1 MQSHGPRQ
9 NRPQLNARV
18 LGTHRMRGN
27 LSQLPVWLAINLV
40 YWGATLGFCRADS
53 IAQPLVPSDYWP
65 SSVGT
70 TLEYSGQAKFGGI
83 LVVREIVV
91 RSQYLGVVELDGRNV
106 EKTLEYTHVEAR
118 GRDIVES
125 ELFEYVVVDSLEMRT
140 LAYESQSG
148 ELVRWP
154 SESDYSLRAPLVAGA
169 TWVSVAPR
177 MLHLAGSKVD
187 LEFHSTLRVQRV
199 GVQVDVP
206 AGIFSN
212 CIEVVASGKT
222 SKPFTVI
229 GLSGKQCDAYIEVST
244 QVWRSHDLGLVKQ
257 IVTSRARPVGHP
269 DSTFSWDEYRLE
281 LVDVGTEK

>member
-1 MQSHGPRQ
+1 
-9 NRPQLNARV
+9 
-18 LGTHRMRGN
+18 MRGN
-27 LSQLPVWLAINLV
+27 LSQLTVGLTIILV
-40 YWGATLGFCRADS
+40 FWGTTLGVFWADS
-53 IAQPLVPSDYWP
+53 FAQPLVPSDYWP

-70 TLEYSGQAKFGGI
+70 ILEYSGQVKYRGI

-91 RSQYLGVVELDGRNV
+91 RSQYLGVVEFDGRNV

-118 GRDIVES
+118 GRDFVES

-140 LAYESQSG
+140 LAFESQGG
-148 ELVRWP
+148 EPERWP
-154 SESDYSLRAPLVAGA
+154 SESDFSLRAPLVVGA

-187 LEFHSTLRVQRV
+187 LEFHSTLTVQRV

-212 CIEVVASGKT
+212 CLEVVASGKT
-222 SKPFTVI
+222 SKPLTVI
-229 GLSGKQCDAYIEVST
+229 DLSGKQCDAYIEVST
-244 QVWRSHDLGLVKQ
+244 QVWRSPDLGLVKQ
-257 IVTSRARPVGHP
+257 VVTSRARPVGHP

-281 LVDVGTEK
+281 LVDVGAEK